1 MISAAGPGFIEK
13 SYTPWRSFLRFPL
26 TGQRGNMKAYWI
38 IGIAMAAG
46 LRASAQDC
54 VVTVYVRTDAL
65 APTGMVFLAE
75 AKTTA
80 IFRAIGVPMRWRAGA
95 PPSKPLDKACGA
107 PLVIRIEYSD
117 GVHVSSEALAYAMP
131 FVDSG
136 TCIHILLDRVLR
148 SSTAS
153 LAPEV
158 LAYVLAHE
166 ITHVLER
173 IDRHSEE
180 GIMKAHWGSSDF
192 QRMACSG
199 FAFAADDIEM
209 IHSGIAQRTLHA
221 AAERNVY

>member
-1 MISAAGPGFIEK
+1 
-13 SYTPWRSFLRFPL
+13 
-26 TGQRGNMKAYWI
+26 MKAYWI

-46 LRASAQDC
+46 LSASAQDC
-54 VVTVYVRTDAL
+54 VVTVYVRTDAI
-65 APTGMVFLAE
+65 APTGMVSLAE

-80 IFRAIGVPMRWRAGA
+80 IFRTIGVPMRWRAGA
-95 PPSKPLDKACGA
+95 PPSKPLDNACGA
-107 PLVIRIEYSD
+107 PLVIRIENSD
-117 GVHVSSEALAYAMP
+117 DARVSSEALAYAMP

-148 SSTAS
+148 SSVKS
-153 LAPEV
+153 QAPEV

-173 IDRHSEE
+173 VDRHSKE
-180 GIMKAHWGSSDF
+180 GIMKAHWDRADF
-192 QRMACSG
+192 RRMECTG
-199 FAFAADDIEM
+199 LAFAADDIEM